1 MTGEA
6 GRTGEA
12 ARKQDM
18 APRSLVILSVSA
30 GAGHVRAAEALR
42 ARAAEAYPGVQ
53 ATHIDLMEWVPSVFR
68 KVYADSFLYVVE
80 KYPEIW
86 GYLYG
91 KTDQPP
97 REYSKTETLRKAL
110 ERLNTVRFM
119 KLLKDLDPDQVIC
132 THFLPAQLLS
142 RKIRKGAFKLPVWVA
157 VTDFDVHR
165 LWIHERMAGYFAA
178 SGEVA
183 YRMASKGIDPS
194 SIHVTGIPIMP
205 AFSDPPAG
213 AAGTGPFTGAAALDK
228 AECARSLGLDPARPV
243 LALMAGGAGVG
254 AGTGGGGLEATAAR
268 LLSLPG
274 DFQLVALAGRNE
286 KLLADLKRLAGSHP
300 GRFFPMGFT
309 RTIEKLMKAAD
320 LAVTKPGGLT
330 SSECLAMG
338 LPMILVNPI
347 PGQEERN
354 ADYLLENG
362 AALKAYDGPGLE
374 FRVRSLLADP
384 ARLAA
389 LRAKALALGRPQAA
403 AAILDRV
410 LGVPGAVPSPAGAGA
425 GAKRNPDGPPAR
437 PWRPAAETSR

>member
-1 MTGEA
+1 
-6 GRTGEA
+6 
-12 ARKQDM
+12 M
-18 APRSLVILSVSA
+18 ASRSLLILSVSA

-42 ARAAEAYPGVQ
+42 ARAAAAYPDVQ

-68 KVYADSFLYVVE
+68 KAYAESFLYVVE

-91 KTDQPP
+91 RSDQPP
-97 REYSKTETLRKAL
+97 KAFSKTEGLRKAL

-119 KLLKDLDPDQVIC
+119 KLLKDLDPDQVVC

-142 RKIRKGAFKLPVWVA
+142 RKIRKGVFKLPVWVQ

-165 LWIHERMAGYFAA
+165 LWIHEHMAGYFAA
-178 SGEVA
+178 SEEVA
-183 YRMASKGIDPS
+183 WRMASRGIPQGN
-194 SIHVTGIPIMP
+194 IQVTGIPIMP
-205 AFSDPPAG
+205 AFSEP
-213 AAGTGPFTGAAALDK
+213 LDK

-268 LLSLPG
+268 LLSMPG

-286 KLLADLKRLAGSHP
+286 KLLADLGRLAEAHP
-300 GRFFPMGFT
+300 GRFFPIGFT
-309 RTIEKLMKAAD
+309 RTIERLMKAAD
-320 LAVTKPGGLT
+320 VAITKPGGLT

-362 AALKAYDGPGLE
+362 AALKANDGAGLE
-374 FRVRSLLADP
+374 FKVKALLSDP

-389 LRAKALALGRPQAA
+389 LRANALAIGKPEAA
-403 AAILDRV
+403 AAVLARV
-410 LGVPGAVPSPAGAGA
+410 LGAPTAAASPDAPAA
-425 GAKRNPDGPPAR
+425 PQAK
-437 PWRPAAETSR
+437 PWRPALKTAARP

>member
-1 MTGEA
+1 
-6 GRTGEA
+6 
-12 ARKQDM
+12 M
-18 APRSLVILSVSA
+18 APRSLLILSVSA

-53 ATHIDLMEWVPSVFR
+53 ATHIDLMEWVPKVFR
-68 KVYADSFLYVVE
+68 KVYAESFLYVVE
-80 KYPEIW
+80 KHPEIW

-91 KTDQPP
+91 RSDQPP
-97 REYSKTETLRKAL
+97 REYSKTEALRKAL

-119 KLLKDLDPDQVIC
+119 KLLKDLDPDQIIC

-142 RKIRKGAFKLPVWVA
+142 RKIRKGAFGRPGVFKLPVWVA

-178 SGEVA
+178 SDEVA
-183 YRMASKGIDPS
+183 YRMAAKGIDPGT
-194 SIHVTGIPIMP
+194 IQVTGIPIMP
-205 AFSDPPAG
+205 AFSAPRNG
-213 AAGTGPFTGAAALDK
+213 AAPRGNGAPLDK
-228 AECARSLGLDPARPV
+228 AECARSLGLDPSRPI

-274 DFQLVALAGRNE
+274 DFQLAALAGRNE
-286 KLLADLKRLAGSHP
+286 ALLADLKRLASSHP

-309 RTIEKLMKAAD
+309 RTIERLMAAAD
-320 LAVTKPGGLT
+320 IAITKPGGLT
-330 SSECLAMG
+330 TSECLAMG

-362 AALKAYDGPGLE
+362 AALKAYDGAGLE
-374 FRVRSLLADP
+374 FRVRALLSDP
-384 ARLAA
+384 VRLAA
-389 LRAKALALGRPQAA
+389 LRARALALGKPDAA
-403 AAILDRV
+403 GAILERV
-410 LGVPGAVPSPAGAGA
+410 LGAPTGPASGDGGAGQVPSKASRADQ
-425 GAKRNPDGPPAR
+425 AK
-437 PWRPAAETSR
+437 PWRPARESAART

>member
-1 MTGEA
+1 
-6 GRTGEA
+6 
-12 ARKQDM
+12 M
-18 APRSLVILSVSA
+18 ASRSIVILSVSA

-42 ARAAEAYPGVQ
+42 ARAAEAYPDVQ

-68 KVYADSFLYVVE
+68 KVYAESFLYVVE

-91 KTDQPP
+91 RSDKPP
-97 REYSKTETLRKAL
+97 REYSKTEVLRKAL
-110 ERLNTVRFM
+110 ERLNTVKFM
-119 KLLKDLDPDQVIC
+119 KLLKDLNPDQVIC

-142 RKIRKGAFKLPVWVA
+142 RKIRKGVFDLPVWVQ

-165 LWIHERMAGYFAA
+165 LWIHDHMAGYFAA
-178 SGEVA
+178 SEEVA
-183 YRMASKGIDPS
+183 WRMASKGIPQGN
-194 SIHVTGIPIMP
+194 IQVTGIPIMP
-205 AFSDPPAG
+205 AFSAP
-213 AAGTGPFTGAAALDK
+213 LDK

-268 LLSLPG
+268 LLNMPG
-274 DFQLVALAGRNE
+274 NFQLVALAGRNE
-286 KLLADLKRLAGSHP
+286 KLLADLKTLAEAHP

-309 RTIEKLMKAAD
+309 RTIERLMKAAD
-320 LAVTKPGGLT
+320 VAVTKPGGLT

-374 FRVRSLLADP
+374 FRVKHLMSDP
-384 ARLAA
+384 ARLAT
-389 LRAKALALGRPQAA
+389 LRERALALGRPDAA
-403 AAILDRV
+403 AAVLARV
-410 LGVPGAVPSPAGAGA
+410 LGAPKGATVA
-425 GAKRNPDGPPAR
+425 DAR
-437 PWRPAAETSR
+437 TARQEKPWRPAPSKAAAGK